1 MTEMEGMTLTKFL
14 GNSGV
19 CSRRAAAGWIAAG
32 RVTVN
37 GEIPVQGGALRL
49 SAPDKVCV
57 DGREVHLGT
66 QKYYVMLHKPRG
78 YVCTLEDRHAAKK
91 AVDLIRGIPSHVRLV
106 SAGRLDKDSE
116 GLILFSNDGE
126 LVARLTHPRYEVEKT
141 YYVSLN
147 GVLSEEE
154 IRLLTGEGITDQGDL
169 LRARQIRILGNGR
182 YEFVLSEGKNR
193 EIRRMA
199 GFFGLEVR
207 RLQRIAVGNL
217 LLGTLECGCCRIL
230 QEKELKLLFEKNR
243 ERITG
248 RNGYGK
254 VHCASQRSYGDP
266 VSFRRYSNEQSR
278 HRNTVHFSQREQHSS
293 LYRGRVSGPED
304 PVRFHRTGEKSGS
317 DAERSS
323 GRGSRRRGILDDPR

>member
-1 MTEMEGMTLTKFL
+1 MAEMEGMTLTKFL

-19 CSRRAAAGWIAAG
+19 CSRRAAADWIAAG

-37 GEIPVQGGALRL
+37 GVIPLQGGALRL
-49 SAPDKVCV
+49 SSSDKVCV
-57 DGREVHLGT
+57 DGKAIRLGT

-91 AVDLIRGIPSHVRLV
+91 AVDLIRGVPAGVRLV

-147 GVLSEEE
+147 GALSEDE
-154 IRLLTGEGITDQGDL
+154 IRLLTEKGVSDQGDL

-207 RLQRIAVGNL
+207 RLQRIAVGKL
-217 LLGTLECGCCRIL
+217 LLGSLECGCCRVL
-230 QEKELKLLFEKNR
+230 HEKELKLLFEKNT

-254 VHCASQRSYGDP
+254 VHHTSQRSYGDP
-266 VSFRRYSNEQSR
+266 VGFRRSGNEQSR
-278 HRNTVHFSQREQHSS
+278 HGNTVHFFQREQHSS
-293 LYRGRVSGPED
+293 LYRGRVSGEED
-304 PVRFHRTGEKSGS
+304 PVRFHHTGKKSGS
-317 DAERSS
+317 DAERPS
-323 GRGSRRRGILDDPR
+323 GRGSRRRGNLEDPR